1 MGTFIRIAWRNLWR
15 NYSRSLIMIGG
26 IGVGLFGL
34 LVYYGISNGFINEM
48 VQVSIELELG
58 HVQVTRQG
66 YYQHPV
72 HSNSFKLDKSLIG
85 SIENVE
91 DVHAASGRLSAAVLV
106 NSAEK
111 SNRVD
116 LVGIEPEHE
125 SRITAISSMIAEG
138 EYLSTGQ
145 DGRIVIG
152 RKLAEHL
159 GVGLG
164 DKLVVMTQDSEN
176 DLQSRLFRVGGIF
189 ESNSPLWEKAAA
201 FVTLSS
207 MQELLGR
214 PNELTAILVRANRE
228 INLEPIVAGIESVVA
243 GETAGLDVLDWKE
256 VSPLLAQSI
265 DMFDSFI
272 WVFYLIIYLAMAFG
286 VVNIMLMAVLDRTRE
301 IGVMRAVGTTP
312 GQVMVMVLL
321 EASLLGVAGVVVG
334 GGAAWLV
341 NGYYAANGLDFGR
354 WASGM
359 EIMGLG
365 SVIHPRIEPIEWLVS
380 FLSAEAAVIVSSIWP
395 AWRSAKIE
403 PVRAIQFE

>member
-48 VQVSIELELG
+48 VEVSIELELG
-58 HVQVTRQG
+58 HVQVTNEG

-72 HSNSFKLDKSLIG
+72 QSNSFKPGSSLVER
-85 SIENVE
+85 IESVPG
-91 DVHAASGRLSAAVLV
+91 VRAAAGRISAAVLV

-116 LVGIEPEHE
+116 LVGIDPERE
-125 SRITAISSMIAEG
+125 SRITAIKSVIAEG
-138 EYLSTGQ
+138 EYLSSGKN
-145 DGRIVIG
+145 GKIVIG

-164 DKLVVMTQDSEN
+164 DKLVVMAQDSEN

-189 ESNSPLWEKAAA
+189 ESNSPLWEKSAA
-201 FVTLSS
+201 FVTLGV
-207 MQELLGR
+207 MRELLGR
-214 PNELTAILVRANRE
+214 PDELTAILVRANRE
-228 INLEPIVAGIESVVA
+228 TNLEPIVAGIDSVVA
-243 GETAGLDVLDWKE
+243 GEANGLDVLDWKE

-265 DMFDSFI
+265 EMFDSFI

-301 IGVMRAVGTTP
+301 LGVMRAVGTTP
-312 GQVMVMVLL
+312 GQVMAMVLL
-321 EASLLGVAGVVVG
+321 EASLLGLAGVIAG

-341 NGYYAANGLDFGR
+341 NGYLEVNGLDLGR
-354 WASGM
+354 WAGGM
-359 EIMGLG
+359 EFMGLG
-365 SVIHPRIEPIEWLVS
+365 SVIHPRIEPKEWLVS
-380 FLSAEAAVIVSSIWP
+380 LLSAEAAVIVSSIWP
-395 AWRSAKIE
+395 AWRSARIE
-403 PVRAIQFE
+403 PVQAIQFE

>member
-15 NYSRSLIMIGG
+15 NYARSLIMIGG

-48 VQVSIELELG
+48 VEVSIELELG
-58 HVQVTRQG
+58 HVQVTNEG

-72 HSNSFKLDKSLIG
+72 QSNSFKPGSSLVER
-85 SIENVE
+85 IESVPG
-91 DVHAASGRLSAAVLV
+91 VRAAAGRISAAVLV

-116 LVGIEPEHE
+116 LVGIDPERE
-125 SRITAISSMIAEG
+125 GRITAIKSVIAEG

-145 DGRIVIG
+145 DGKIVIG

-164 DKLVVMTQDSEN
+164 DKLVVMAQDSEN

-189 ESNSPLWEKAAA
+189 ESNSPLWEKSAA

-207 MQELLGR
+207 IRELLGR
-214 PNELTAILVRANRE
+214 PDELTAILVRANRE
-228 INLEPIVAGIESVVA
+228 TNLEPIVAGIDSVVA
-243 GETAGLDVLDWKE
+243 GEANGLDVLDWKE

-265 DMFDSFI
+265 EMFDSFI

-301 IGVMRAVGTTP
+301 LGVMRAVGTTP
-312 GQVMVMVLL
+312 GQVMAMVLL
-321 EASLLGVAGVVVG
+321 EASLLGLAGVIAG
-334 GGAAWLV
+334 GGAAWLL
-341 NGYYAANGLDFGR
+341 NGYLEVNGLDLGR
-354 WASGM
+354 WAGGM
-359 EIMGLG
+359 EFMGLG
-365 SVIHPRIEPIEWLVS
+365 SVIHPRIEPKEWLVS

-395 AWRSAKIE
+395 AWRSARIE
-403 PVRAIQFE
+403 PVKAIQFE

>member
-48 VQVSIELELG
+48 VEVSIELELG

-72 HSNSFKLDKSLIG
+72 QSNSFRPGDSLIG
-85 SIENVE
+85 RIENVE
-91 DVHAASGRLSAAVLV
+91 DVHAASGRLSAAVLI

-116 LVGIEPEHE
+116 LVGIEPERE
-125 SRITAISSMIAEG
+125 SRITAIKSMIAEG

-145 DGRIVIG
+145 DGKIVIG
-152 RKLAEHL
+152 HKLAEHL
-159 GVGLG
+159 GVELG
-164 DKLVVMTQDSEN
+164 DKLVVMAQDREN

-189 ESNSPLWEKAAA
+189 ESNSPLWEKSAA
-201 FVTLSS
+201 FVTLYS
-207 MQELLGR
+207 MRELLGR
-214 PNELTAILVRANRE
+214 PSELTAILVRANRE
-228 INLEPIVAGIESVVA
+228 INLGPIVAGIDSVVSA
-243 GETAGLDVLDWKE
+243 EAEDLEVLEWKE

-265 DMFDSFI
+265 EMFDSFI
-272 WVFYLIIYLAMAFG
+272 WVFFLIIYLAMAFG

-301 IGVMRAVGTTP
+301 LGVMRAVGTTP
-312 GQVMVMVLL
+312 GQVLVLL
-321 EASLLGVAGVVVG
+321 EASLLGVAGIVVG

-341 NGYYAANGLDFGR
+341 NGYLAVNGLDLSR

-380 FLSAEAAVIVSSIWP
+380 FLSAEVAVIVSSIWP
-395 AWRSAKIE
+395 AWRSARIE